1 MTGSL
6 RKTLCAIALL
16 AISLGIAGCS
26 KSASVAE
33 PPPPAIE
40 ASATAVSAEEADS
53 SETIDIEKINLNDMT
68 REDLLNT
75 IPDFGNRMVRE
86 FFEYQPYI
94 SI

>member
-16 AISLGIAGCS
+16 LISLGIAGCS
-26 KSASVAE
+26 KLASVAE

-86 FFEYQPYI
+86 FFEYQP
-94 SI
+94 